1 MSQSEKP
8 EPLTLK
14 RWSQRKL
21 AASRESSAPA
31 QPPIAP
37 AIPTAPLA
45 EPSAKEAPA
54 AGALPELPPLE
65 SLTPDSDFTPF
76 FRPGVDEGVKRGAL
90 KKLFS
95 DPRFNAMDGLD
106 VYIDD
111 YSKPDPLPAA
121 VAATLAHARYVFDP
135 PKTRVTPEGFV
146 EDVPPDEPQADEAA
160 QSAREPVEPDDGEA
174 PRPPNDATE
183 APTP

>member
-1 MSQSEKP
+1 MSESDKR

-21 AASRESSAPA
+21 AASRASSAPA
-31 QPPIAP
+31 
-37 AIPTAPLA
+37 
-45 EPSAKEAPA
+45 EPSVAPSVA
-54 AGALPELPPLE
+54 TPPVVERQATTPAVELPAELPPVE

-76 FRPGVDEGVKRGAL
+76 LRPGIDEDVKRGAL

-95 DPRFNAMDGLD
+95 DPRFNVMDGLD
-106 VYIDD
+106 VYVDD

-135 PKTRVTPEGFV
+135 PKTRVTPEGYV
-146 EDVPPDEPQADEAA
+146 EDVPPDEPDADDAA
-160 QSAREPVEPDDGEA
+160 QAAPESAEAKDAEPPAARDDET
-174 PRPPNDATE
+174 D
-183 APTP
+183 APTS